1 MIDNEAWLE
10 LAEVSTDIATALHER
25 CTVHHAIHLTLELAT
40 ITTNI
45 APTTDNESSSSSDSY
60 QPHQQQQPLTS
71 VILETVECPSSRNRL
86 IHLHP
91 LLWNFLVYAADSTT
105 RNTTHSTDECP
116 LVQEDFLS
124 HEEAKDN
131 HSVSVKIVPLPIEPF
146 LDHPSM
152 LESATA
158 KQHHPWRIR
167 PVPIRSKVAAGND
180 PIKIDL
186 SCIYLDPEI
195 LTQQQ
200 NRDGPGDNDFLEA
213 LLSSSLQGRL
223 VMANTIIILNSR
235 YGVAIVMISSIIE
248 PGTMMYTRYDDTL
261 PIQEVPQQSREDPT
275 MAAIRLG
282 GTTSYMVKVKNK
294 TEFLEENCNVNSHS
308 FPEDDHSW
316 EPTIPGYES
325 LLQDLMGMFLLS
337 HHATGSAAEAA
348 PSGIL
353 LTGCAGV
360 GKSRLA
366 SCLAHT
372 ILSSSTNKSR
382 GTPPRTIHWVSVQE
396 LLFLASTETDLVET
410 VLLPPTDCDLWVI
423 DDLHL
428 LARVSQDGED
438 LDGAGRDVE
447 YMLVLNSIL
456 QTIDQVVGTR
466 SGRNDRFRC
475 SIVGIGQVAMR
486 LPPELIKIGRLEKE
500 ITLLPPTQSQ
510 RLSIWDSILPS
521 DQVPSV
527 EVQRKWS
534 IALASATAGCVPSD
548 LLRIYQDA
556 CTRAWAR
563 HTTTTSKITAESMTL
578 DINSGTVLLEWADL
592 AEAAHACIPSQ
603 LAELDVTKPS
613 RPIEAGSMT
622 WEQVHAVSWKMFGG
636 YGTIRKRV
644 FRHVV
649 APWRRFL
656 RKLDQDSS
664 DTTSSTA
671 KLSSAPV
678 GIEPPPGVLFHGPS
692 GCGKSLAAIC
702 LAASLDLPVI
712 QVRATDILDKWLG
725 GSEAL
730 LRSLFAR
737 ARAAA
742 PCILFLDEIDAIA
755 VNRAEDDTSDVS
767 SRVLSTLLNELDG
780 VSSGAR
786 QSRVLVVACTNRLE
800 ALDAALLR
808 PGRLEEHVCL
818 ELPTADDLLEILERR
833 VAAMPLDGTVQLPDL
848 AQAFFDHNA
857 TGADV
862 EGVCRDVCLAALR
875 AAVDPEQVALSQHDF
890 LQAISRL

>member
-10 LAEVSTDIATALHER
+10 LAEVSTDVATALHAR
-25 CTVHHAIHLTLELAT
+25 CAVHHAIHLSLDLAT
-40 ITTNI
+40 IATNI
-45 APTTDNESSSSSDSY
+45 TPTTENESSSSSDSY
-60 QPHQQQQPLTS
+60 QYHHQQQQPLTS
-71 VILETVECPSSRNRL
+71 VVLEAVECPSSRNGL

-91 LLWNFLVYAADSTT
+91 LLWKFLVYAADSTT
-105 RNTTHSTDECP
+105 RNTTHSTDKYP
-116 LVQEDFLS
+116 LVQKDFLS
-124 HEEAKDN
+124 HEEAKEN
-131 HSVSVKIVPLPIEPF
+131 GSVSVKIVPLPIDPF
-146 LDHPSM
+146 LDPPSM
-152 LESATA
+152 VESDTA
-158 KQHHPWRIR
+158 KQQHHPWRIR
-167 PVPIRSKVAAGND
+167 PVPIRSRMVAGNA
-180 PIKIDL
+180 PIKVDL

-195 LTQQQ
+195 LTQLQH
-200 NRDGPGDNDFLEA
+200 NRDGPGDSDILEA
-213 LLSSSLQGRL
+213 LLSSALQGRL
-223 VMANTIIILNSR
+223 VMANSITILNSK

-248 PGTMMYTRYDDTL
+248 SGITTQTRHNDTL
-261 PIQEVPQQSREDPT
+261 PIKEEPEKSRDDPT

-282 GTTSYMVKVKNK
+282 AIMSYMVKVNNK
-294 TEFLEENCNVNSHS
+294 IDFLEENCNVNGQN
-308 FPEDDHSW
+308 FPEDDHPW
-316 EPTIPGYES
+316 EPTIPGYET
-325 LLQDLMGMFLLS
+325 LLQELMGMFRLQY
-337 HHATGSAAEAA
+337 HTTGSAVRAA

-353 LTGCAGV
+353 VTGCAGV

-366 SCLAHT
+366 SCLAHN
-372 ILSSSTNKSR
+372 ILSSSTHNSR
-382 GTPPRTIHWVSVQE
+382 GTSRNIHWVSVQE

-410 VLLPPTDCDLWVI
+410 VLLPSTDCDLWVI

-428 LARVSQDGED
+428 LARNSQDGED

-456 QTIDQVVGTR
+456 QSIDQVVGTG
-466 SGRNDRFRC
+466 SGRNDTFRC

-500 ITLLPPTQSQ
+500 ITVLPPTQSQ
-510 RLSIWDSILPS
+510 RMSIWESILPS

-527 EVQRKWS
+527 EEQRKWS

-563 HTTTTSKITAESMTL
+563 HTTTTNKIATSAMSL
-578 DINSGTVLLEWADL
+578 DVNSGAVLLEWVDL

-613 RPIEAGSMT
+613 RPIEVGSMT
-622 WEQVHAVSWKMFGG
+622 WEQLHVVSWKMFGG
-636 YGTIRKRV
+636 YGSIRKRV

-664 DTTSSTA
+664 DTPNSTA
-671 KLSSAPV
+671 SSLV

-692 GCGKSLAAIC
+692 GCGKSLAAMC

-818 ELPTADDLLEILERR
+818 ELPAANDLLEILERR
-833 VAAMPLDGTVQLPDL
+833 VGTMPLDDTVQLPDL

-875 AAVDPEQVALSQHDF
+875 AAVDPKRVALSQHDF
-890 LQAISRL
+890 LRAIHRL